1 RLKEH
6 NSGKS
11 KFTKKY
17 MPWELLYY
25 EEFESQSEA
34 ITKEKYFKTTSG
46 RRLIKKLISPGSSV
60 GYLPD
65 GKAGRSSFLRFCR
78 LMFTYYEVN

>member
-1 RLKEH
+1 MIRRLKEH

-60 GYLPD
+60 G
-65 GKAGRSSFLRFCR
+65 
-78 LMFTYYEVN
+78 

>member
-1 RLKEH
+1 MKFYVYILRSKVKDKYYVGHSNNIIRRLKEH

-11 KFTKKY
+11 KFTKKF

-46 RRLIKKLISPGSSV
+46 RRLIKK
-60 GYLPD
+60 
-65 GKAGRSSFLRFCR
+65 
-78 LMFTYYEVN
+78 

>member
-1 RLKEH
+1 MKFYVYILRSKVKDKYYVGHTNNIIRRLKEH

-60 GYLPD
+60 G
-65 GKAGRSSFLRFCR
+65 
-78 LMFTYYEVN
+78 